1 MFPGEMN
8 MEISTETSQDLLDQ
22 IKDLPLKEQVIEV
35 IKSVYDPEIPVNI
48 WDLGLIY
55 DVDVEDNSAIV
66 KMTLTAPACP
76 VAGTMPTAI
85 ETKLTQIPDIKEA
98 HVELVWDPPWGKEM
112 MSEVARLELG
122 MFD

>member
-8 MEISTETSQDLLDQ
+8 MEISTETSKELLEQ

-48 WDLGLIY
+48 WELGLIY
-55 DVDVEDNSAIV
+55 EVDVEDNSAIV

-76 VAGTMPTAI
+76 VAGTMPAAI
-85 ETKLTQIPDIKEA
+85 EVKLMQIPDIKDA